1 MVERLNQSV
10 MAVARCM
17 MKAKGL
23 SGYFSGEAITTTV
36 YLFNRSLTRSME
48 GMIPYEAWFGRK
60 PSLSHLRTFRCIM
73 YVKNTK
79 PNLKKLDD
87 RSMKIVFVGYEAG
100 SKAFPRL

>member
-23 SGYFSGEAITTTV
+23 SGYFSGEAITTIV

-48 GMIPYEAWFGRK
+48 GMIPYEAWLERQ
-60 PSLSHLRTFRCIM
+60 PSLSHLRTFR
-73 YVKNTK
+73 
-79 PNLKKLDD
+79 LGFL
-87 RSMKIVFVGYEAG
+87 SSQA
-100 SKAFPRL
+100 S